1 MIYFGIAKSFMKNS
15 YELFLQWYVK
25 CFFIELTLNN
35 YVHTYEKKKRVTALA
50 KTEPVTL
57 IMWDIILSRIN

>member
-1 MIYFGIAKSFMKNS
+1 MAKILEN
-15 YELFLQWYVK
+15 
-25 CFFIELTLNN
+25 
-35 YVHTYEKKKRVTALA
+35 KKKRVTALA

>member
-35 YVHTYEKKKRVTALA
+35 YVHTYEKKR
-50 KTEPVTL
+50 E
-57 IMWDIILSRIN
+57 